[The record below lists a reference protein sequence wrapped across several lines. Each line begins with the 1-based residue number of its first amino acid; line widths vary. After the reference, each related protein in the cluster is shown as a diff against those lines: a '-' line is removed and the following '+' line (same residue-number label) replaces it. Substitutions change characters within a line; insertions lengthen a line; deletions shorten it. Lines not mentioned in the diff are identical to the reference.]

1 MLFLNFFSRSSEWS
15 IISKL
20 PAMTSVKMTP
30 AMVRIEFILLR
41 GVDEELCDLVA
52 DRKHL
57 ASWLDWNPLEF
68 RIETVREE
76 FASLGFEFLLVFLLL
91 CHVRILV
98 ELWVGCKH

>member
-76 FASLGFEFLLVFLLL
+76 FASLGFEFLLVFLLQ
-91 CHVRILV
+91 CHVRSLV

>member
-1 MLFLNFFSRSSEWS
+1 MLFLISFSRSSEWS

-41 GVDEELCDLVA
+41 GVDEELGDLVA
-52 DRKHL
+52 DRKHF
-57 ASWLDWNPLEF
+57 ASWLHGNPLEF
-68 RIETVREE
+68 RIETVREKL
-76 FASLGFEFLLVFLLL
+76 ASLGFEFLLVFLLL
-91 CHVRILV
+91 CHVRSIV